1 MSMERSRLAASLAF
15 GILVLVGAFA
25 APDPSVADPVFSHP
39 VGSETRPAMEA
50 SFGRLSEKAI
60 VAGTFVQTTR
70 VQRLGRNLVSKGEFL
85 FSAKDG
91 VYWKLTSPYPS
102 TIVMTATK
110 LVQVS
115 ESGEKSVI
123 EAKDSLVFQR
133 VAGTMQA
140 VFSGRLEALER
151 EFKAY
156 FQGDASSWRLGLVP
170 TDKSVRSIV
179 SSLVVEGGDS
189 IRSLRLN
196 EGSGDVVSYS
206 FSTTRKADELA
217 EGERGLFVF

>member
-1 MSMERSRLAASLAF
+1 MSKGTRRIAVSLAL
-15 GILVLVGAFA
+15 GLLVLGGASA
-25 APDPSVADPVFSHP
+25 APDTSRSDPVFSHP
-39 VGSETRPAMEA
+39 LGADARPAMNA
-50 SFGRLSEKAI
+50 SFGRLSEKAV
-60 VAGTFVQTTR
+60 VAGSFVQTTR

-102 TIVMTATK
+102 SIVMTATK

-123 EAKDSLVFQR
+123 EAKDNLVFQR

-140 VFSGRLEALER
+140 VFSGRPEALER
-151 EFKAY
+151 EFEAY

-170 TDKSVRSIV
+170 KDKSVRGIV
-179 SSLVVEGGDS
+179 ASLVVEGGDS
-189 IRSLRLN
+189 IRALRLN
-196 EGSGDVVSYS
+196 EASGDVVTYS
-206 FSTTRKADELA
+206 FETARKADDLA

>member
-1 MSMERSRLAASLAF
+1 MKAKYRGLAWALALAALA
-15 GILVLVGAFA
+15 AARASA
-25 APDPSVADPVFSHP
+25 APDSAMSDPVFAHP
-39 VGSETRPAMEA
+39 LASATRPAMSA
-50 SFGRLSEKAI
+50 SFGRLAEKPV

-70 VQRLGRNLVSKGEFL
+70 VRRLGRDLVSKGEFL

-110 LVQVS
+110 LAQVS
-115 ESGEKSVI
+115 ETGERSVVD
-123 EAKDSLVFQR
+123 AKDNLVFQR
-133 VAGTMQA
+133 VAATMQA
-140 VFSGRLEALER
+140 VFSGRLEALEG

-170 TDKSVRSIV
+170 RDENVRGIV
-179 SSLVVEGGDS
+179 ASLVVEGGAS
-189 IRSLRLN
+189 IRTLRLN
-196 EGSGDVVSYS
+196 EASGDAVTYS
-206 FSTTRKADELA
+206 FATTRMADELG